1 MGAKIRAN
9 AKAPNENK
17 GREEH
22 GGLRASLCSGLQHEL
37 TLQLLQITAAPSS
50 LRPCQFTSSENP
62 AQIQASH
69 FQKPDVSLS

>member
-9 AKAPNENK
+9 AEAPNENK

-22 GGLRASLCSGLQHEL
+22 GGFRASLCSGLQHEL

-50 LRPCQFTSSENP
+50 SRPCQFTSSENP